1 MAQKVK
7 ITTRKR
13 VRKTGGDSGYVKCR
27 ICGGTGRQKSPKR
40 KKGG

>member
-13 VRKTGGDSGYVKCR
+13 VRKTGGNSGYMSCN
-27 ICGGTGRQKSPKR
+27 ICHGTGRIKKPKR
-40 KKGG
+40 KKQS